1 MTRNS
6 TYFGVLEKPAKPRP
20 SHEQLA
26 AELQQWQAQG
36 GRIKQLPTGLVQAEQ
51 KGKAK

>member
-1 MTRNS
+1 MSRQHS
-6 TYFGVLEKPAKPRP
+6 VFGVLEKPAQPHP

-26 AELQQWQAQG
+26 SELAGWLAQG
-36 GRIKQLPTGLVQAEQ
+36 NRIQQLPSGKTGQD

>member
-1 MTRNS
+1 MRPS
-6 TYFGVLEKPAKPRP
+6 RKIVHPIEPSRPRP

-26 AELQQWQAQG
+26 AELADWQAQG
-36 GRIKQLPTGLVQAEQ
+36 GRIKQLPSGKQTGQD

>member
-1 MTRNS
+1 MMRNS
-6 TYFGVLEKPAKPRP
+6 VYFGVLEKPSRPRP

-26 AELQQWQAQG
+26 EELHQWLAQG
-36 GRIKQLPTGLVQAEQ
+36 GRIKQLPTGKTGQD

>member
-1 MTRNS
+1 MRPSRKNVHS
-6 TYFGVLEKPAKPRP
+6 IEPAQPRP

-26 AELQQWQAQG
+26 SELQQWLAQG
-36 GRIKQLPTGLVQAEQ
+36 NRIKQLPSGKTGQD

>member
-1 MTRNS
+1 MSRQHS
-6 TYFGVLEKPAKPRP
+6 VFGVLEKPSRPRP

-26 AELQQWQAQG
+26 DELHQWLAQG
-36 GRIKQLPTGLVQAEQ
+36 GRIKTLPSGKTGQD

>member
-6 TYFGVLEKPAKPRP
+6 VYFGVLEKPAQPRP

-26 AELQQWQAQG
+26 DELRQWLAQG
-36 GRIKQLPTGLVQAEQ
+36 GRIKTLPSGKTGQD

>member
-1 MTRNS
+1 MSRNS
-6 TYFGVLEKPAKPRP
+6 VYFCVLEKPAKPRP

-26 AELQQWQAQG
+26 SELAGWLAQG
-36 GRIKQLPTGLVQAEQ
+36 GHIKTLPSGKTGQD